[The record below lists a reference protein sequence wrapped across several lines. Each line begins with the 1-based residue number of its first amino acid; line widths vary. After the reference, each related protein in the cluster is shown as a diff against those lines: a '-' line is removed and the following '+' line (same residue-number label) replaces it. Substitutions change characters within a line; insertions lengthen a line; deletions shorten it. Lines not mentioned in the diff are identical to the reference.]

1 MAVSKSI
8 RFEVFARDAFTCQ
21 YCGRR
26 PPEVVLELDH
36 IHPRSKGGQDE
47 LTNLITSCWDCNRG
61 KAAKVISEVAPRP
74 DADLMF
80 LRVQQELA
88 EAKRYLTAKRK
99 RDKALAEVRE
109 CLIQTWQ
116 EMLAGAENPTIANW
130 NQWINKYGPEEV
142 ELAINKCSVKA
153 QYSDL
158 GRGSPWVQRTE
169 CSKYISGIL
178 KHRYE
183 AANAEQG

>member
-8 RFEVFARDAFTCQ
+8 RFEVFARDSFTCQ
-21 YCGRR
+21 YCGKR
-26 PPEVVLELDH
+26 PPEVILEVDH
-36 IHPRSKGGQDE
+36 IHPVSKGGLDD
-47 LTNLITSCWDCNRG
+47 LTNLLASCYDCNRG
-61 KAAKVISEVAPRP
+61 KRARIISDVAPRP

-88 EAKRYLTAKRK
+88 EAKRYHAAKKK
-99 RDKALAEVRE
+99 RDNALAEVRE

-116 EMLAGAENPTIANW
+116 EMLAGAEPPPVANW
-130 NQWINKYGPEEV
+130 NQWVNKYGPEEV

-158 GRGSPWVQRTE
+158 GRGSPWVRCTE

-178 KHRYE
+178 KKRMGD
-183 AANAEQG
+183 ANAE